1 MSEQSEKKNPAR
13 AAAMAKVWAGRRAW
27 GMAPTCC
34 CGCDQ
39 RLEIA
44 KTPERQKYFK
54 PGHDT
59 ALKSLL
65 RKVLS
70 GSVPARKFLRRRE
83 RTWRALNSSRQ
94 PRSSSGCLQTQD
106 RKQSA
111 SVSRRK
117 PRGDR
122 SPEASQES
130 NPIRSPAGRDR
141 TGIDVHR

>member
-1 MSEQSEKKNPAR
+1 MSEQSEKKSPAR

-44 KTPERQKYFK
+44 KTPERQTYFK
-54 PGHDT
+54 AGHDA

-70 GSVPARKFLRRRE
+70 GSVPRE
-83 RTWRALNSSRQ
+83 KT
-94 PRSSSGCLQTQD
+94 
-106 RKQSA
+106 
-111 SVSRRK
+111 
-117 PRGDR
+117 
-122 SPEASQES
+122 PEAARANLARIKFIQATPEFKRVFA
-130 NPIRSPAGRDR
+130 NPGQKAIRQRVTPEATR
-141 TGIDVHR
+141 

>member
-1 MSEQSEKKNPAR
+1 MSEQSEKKSPAR

-70 GSVPARKFLRRRE
+70 GSVPREKIPEAARANLARINPFSANRC
-83 RTWRALNSSRQ
+83 
-94 PRSSSGCLQTQD
+94 SSSTILGSPTLQPLQLD
-106 RKQSA
+106 SRNRKKR
-111 SVSRRK
+111 V
-117 PRGDR
+117 
-122 SPEASQES
+122 
-130 NPIRSPAGRDR
+130 
-141 TGIDVHR
+141 

>member
-1 MSEQSEKKNPAR
+1 MAGGILMTEQSEKKNPVR

-27 GMAPTCC
+27 GLAPTCC

-54 PGHDT
+54 PGHDA

-70 GSVPARKFLRRRE
+70 GAVPRE
-83 RTWRALNSSRQ
+83 
-94 PRSSSGCLQTQD
+94 
-106 RKQSA
+106 KI
-111 SVSRRK
+111 
-117 PRGDR
+117 
-122 SPEASQES
+122 PEAARANLARIKFIQNSDLKRAFA
-130 NPIRSPAGRDR
+130 NPGQKAIRQRATPEAAE
-141 TGIDVHR
+141 

>member
-1 MSEQSEKKNPAR
+1 MAFAPTKPWKLPFITTWGDSPNRNLPTNSAEEAFLMSEQSEKKSPAR
-13 AAAMAKVWAGRRAW
+13 AAAMAKVWAERRAW

-54 PGHDT
+54 PGHDA

-70 GSVPARKFLRRRE
+70 GSVSRE
-83 RTWRALNSSRQ
+83 
-94 PRSSSGCLQTQD
+94 
-106 RKQSA
+106 KI
-111 SVSRRK
+111 
-117 PRGDR
+117 
-122 SPEASQES
+122 PEAARA
-130 NPIRSPAGRDR
+130 N
-141 TGIDVHR
+141 